1 MNSKTET
8 RKEVEDVVIDLN
20 EIQSEDVVD
29 AARRRNQVTS
39 NVSFYNSKK
48 SAAEGMM
55 DISLLTANANQLKF
69 ILCFNQTS
77 RTFYAALSLIVL
89 SLVLQVSIGI
99 LLIFR
104 VSFDVQHPSFS
115 CFSLSLVSSVA
126 SKPTV
131 KNEESAQSTSISSC

>member
-69 ILCFNQTS
+69 ILYFNQTS